1 MIHATNVT
9 KRFGRIAAVD
19 DVSVGVAPGESIALW
34 GGNGAGKTTLI
45 RCMLGVLRF
54 RGTITIGGIDVR
66 RRGKRARS
74 LIGYVPQELSFH
86 DDMRL
91 GAAMGF
97 YAALR
102 GVRAERGRT
111 LLERFGLAGHE
122 RKRLRDLSGGMK
134 QRLALSVALLADPP
148 IVVLDEPTSNLDAR
162 ARDEVIESLRELRRD
177 GRTIVLASHRR
188 DEVSAIADRVVVLER
203 GRVTADLP
211 PRKLWPDTL
220 HVLRLY
226 VEGCERSAYSHLR
239 EAGFTAELNGHG
251 LCVSVP
257 ADQKAAPIMT
267 LSGRGFRVRNF
278 EILEG
283 ESTR

>member
-1 MIHATNVT
+1 MIRATNVT
-9 KRFGRIAAVD
+9 KRFGRVAAVD
-19 DVSVGVAPGESIALW
+19 GVNLIVHPGESIALW

-54 RGTITIGGIDVR
+54 RGAISIAGIDVR
-66 RRGKRARS
+66 RRGTRARR

-102 GVRAERGRT
+102 GVRAQRGRM
-111 LLERFGLAGHE
+111 LLDRFGLAGHE

-148 IVVLDEPTSNLDAR
+148 IVVLDEPTSNLDAH
-162 ARDEVIESLRELRRD
+162 ARNEVIEALRDLRRD
-177 GRTIVLASHRR
+177 GRTIILASHRR
-188 DEVSAIADRVVVLER
+188 DEVGAIADRVIVLER
-203 GRVTADLP
+203 GRVRTNLPPADL
-211 PRKLWPDTL
+211 WHDTL

-226 VEGCERSAYSHLR
+226 VEGSERGAYSLLR
-239 EAGFTAELNGHG
+239 DAGFTAELNGHG
-251 LCVSVP
+251 LCVSVQ
-257 ADQKAAPIMT
+257 ADQKAAPILT
-267 LSGRGFRVRNF
+267 LSGRGVRVRNF

-283 ESTR
+283 ENAR